1 MSEEKFKNLNEIFGS
16 LSKIEKSPKSLKKK
30 DEAFFM
36 DLLEQLCQ
44 IEAVGAVLKTIGI
57 HADKYE
63 NPFYKS
69 TKLLM
74 QKHYGD
80 MKTEIILWWIFDSLT
95 PDGGVYPL
103 MDEDENKHILKTP
116 QQLWKFLKRYD
127 GK

>member
-1 MSEEKFKNLNEIFGS
+1 MEEKFKNLSDVFGN
-16 LSKIEKSPKSLKKK
+16 LSKVEESPKSLKKK
-30 DEAFFM
+30 DEVFFM

-44 IEAVGAVLKTIGI
+44 IEAVTAVVRTIGI
-57 HADKYE
+57 QVDKYE

-69 TKLLM
+69 VKLLM

-80 MKTEIILWWIFDSLT
+80 MKTEIILWWVFDSLT
-95 PDGGVYPL
+95 PEGDVYPL

-116 QQLWKFLKRYD
+116 QQLWKFLKKYD

>member
-1 MSEEKFKNLNEIFGS
+1 MEEKFKNLSEIFGS
-16 LSKIEKSPKSLKKK
+16 LSKIEESPKSLKKK
-30 DEAFFM
+30 DEVFFM

-57 HADKYE
+57 YADKYE

>member
-1 MSEEKFKNLNEIFGS
+1 MEEKFKNLNDLFGVN
-16 LSKIEKSPKSLKKK
+16 SKIEVNPKSLKKK

-36 DLLEQLCQ
+36 ELLEQLCQ

-57 HADKYE
+57 HTDKYE

-80 MKTEIILWWIFDSLT
+80 MKTEIILWWVFDSLT
-95 PDGGVYPL
+95 PEGDVYPL

>member
-1 MSEEKFKNLNEIFGS
+1 MEEKFKNLSEIFGS
-16 LSKIEKSPKSLKKK
+16 LSKVEESPKSLKKK

-36 DLLEQLCQ
+36 ELLEQLCQ
-44 IEAVGAVLKTIGI
+44 IEAVGAVLQTIGL

-95 PDGGVYPL
+95 PEGGVYPL
-103 MDEDENKHILKTP
+103 MDEDGVKHILKTP
-116 QQLWKFLKRYD
+116 QQLWKFLKKYD

>member
-1 MSEEKFKNLNEIFGS
+1 MSGEKFKNLNEIFGS
-16 LSKIEKSPKSLKKK
+16 LSKVEESPKSLKKK

-36 DLLEQLCQ
+36 ELLEQLCQ
-44 IEAVGAVLKTIGI
+44 IEAVSAVLRTVGI
-57 HADKYE
+57 NADKYE

-69 TKLLM
+69 IKLLM
-74 QKHYGD
+74 QKHYGE
-80 MKTEIILWWIFDSLT
+80 MKTEIILWWVFDSLT
-95 PDGGVYPL
+95 PDGDVYPL